1 MNTTA
6 PDQPVPQTARPLGS
20 YRYYDLLL
28 AIFIVCLLISNLV
41 AQKVCRIGPFN
52 VGGGNLLFPVT
63 YVFGDVFTEVYG
75 YAASRKAI
83 WIGFFANGLMALM
96 CAIIIW
102 LPASPDWLAK
112 NPDVQKAFETVFGQV
127 PRIVV
132 ASLVAYW
139 CGEFANSFAM
149 AKMKIWTKGRML
161 WSRTIGSTVVGQFVD
176 TLVFDVIAFG
186 GSMPWSGVANLFG
199 FSYSFKVL
207 WEVLATPFTYAVVN
221 FLKRSE
227 GIDTYDYKTDFN
239 PFHVGS
245 K

>member
-1 MNTTA
+1 MIPSA
-6 PDQPVPQTARPLGS
+6 PDQPVPQAPRALGS
-20 YRYYDLLL
+20 YRYFDLLL

-52 VGGGNLLFPVT
+52 VGGGNLLFPIT

-102 LPASPDWLAK
+102 LPPSPDWLLDHAK
-112 NPDVQKAFETVFGQV
+112 VQEAFSTVFGQI
-127 PRIVV
+127 PRFVA
-132 ASLVAYW
+132 ASLIAYW
-139 CGEFANSFAM
+139 CGEFANSYAM
-149 AKMKIWTKGRML
+149 AKMKVWSKGRQL
-161 WSRTIGSTVVGQFVD
+161 WMRTIGSTVVGQFVD
-176 TLVFDVIAFG
+176 TLVFDVVAFA
-186 GSMPWSGVANLFG
+186 GSLPWSGIANLFG
-199 FSYSFKVL
+199 FSYSFKVM

-221 FLKRSE
+221 FLKRAE
-227 GIDTYDYKTDFN
+227 GIDTYDYKTNFN
-239 PFHVGS
+239 PFRVGS